1 MIYEI
6 FFIIIL
12 QELVLDI
19 SIEVHRK
26 SHGGFYKKK
35 LAQWNIAQYHEIYR
49 NIINQDNE
57 DLYLRINRNEKII
70 FRKKY

>member
-35 LAQWNIAQYHEIYR
+35 LAQWNIAQYHEI
-49 NIINQDNE
+49 
-57 DLYLRINRNEKII
+57 
-70 FRKKY
+70 